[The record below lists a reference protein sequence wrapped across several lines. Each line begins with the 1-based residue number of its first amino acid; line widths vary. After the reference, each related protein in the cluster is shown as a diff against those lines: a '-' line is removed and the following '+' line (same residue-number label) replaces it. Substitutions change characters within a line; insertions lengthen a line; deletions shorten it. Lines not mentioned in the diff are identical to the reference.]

1 MEKLNCSAGDL
12 AIAIKAHN
20 PSNIGS
26 IVKVLRKHPNQYI
39 IPDEIGQFIWMVEG
53 SHLLTYTKGGR
64 TYRQKRGAVPDSY
77 LKPIKGQPSND
88 QLVTGHPDKSK
99 TSRNRSGRKVKL
111 HRCLMPRSWI
121 NLSLR
126 TLRSV
131 KNPIA
136 ADWTSKSEAA
146 PKEAALK
153 GGVGVWWGSIGAVVL
168 QYERFC

>member
-39 IPDEIGQFIWMVEG
+39 IPDEIGQFIWMVEA
-53 SHLLTYTKGGR
+53 SHLLTYTKGSR

-88 QLVTGHPDKSK
+88 QLVTGQPHQIEEKPKQK
-99 TSRNRSGRKVKL
+99 RKK
-111 HRCLMPRSWI
+111 CQI
-121 NLSLR
+121 A
-126 TLRSV
+126 SV
-131 KNPIA
+131 VAANELDQSIA
-136 ADWTSKSEAA
+136 ESA
-146 PKEAALK
+146 
-153 GGVGVWWGSIGAVVL
+153 
-168 QYERFC
+168 

>member
-1 MEKLNCSAGDL
+1 MQRADDL

-26 IVKVLRKHPNQYI
+26 IVKVLRKHSNQYI

-88 QLVTGHPDKSK
+88 QLLAGQPEQIEDKPK
-99 TSRNRSGRKVKL
+99 KKRKK
-111 HRCLMPRSWI
+111 C
-121 NLSLR
+121 
-126 TLRSV
+126 
-131 KNPIA
+131 
-136 ADWTSKSEAA
+136 
-146 PKEAALK
+146 EAAL
-153 GGVGVWWGSIGAVVL
+153 VDASNQLNQPIPENA
-168 QYERFC
+168 

>member
-1 MEKLNCSAGDL
+1 MRAFFMVWSATNDRGDLFQIADPDTSSKTAKQENQMEKLNCSAGDL

-26 IVKVLRKHPNQYI
+26 IVTVLRKHPNQYI

-88 QLVTGHPDKSK
+88 QLVTGQPEPIEDKPKQMRKKRETALVAASK
-99 TSRNRSGRKVKL
+99 KL
-111 HRCLMPRSWI
+111 DHRIPENS
-121 NLSLR
+121 
-126 TLRSV
+126 
-131 KNPIA
+131 
-136 ADWTSKSEAA
+136 
-146 PKEAALK
+146 
-153 GGVGVWWGSIGAVVL
+153 
-168 QYERFC
+168 

>member
-1 MEKLNCSAGDL
+1 MRAFFVVWSATNDRGDLSQIADPDTLSKTAKQENQMEKLNCSAGDL

-88 QLVTGHPDKSK
+88 QLVTSQPLQFEDKPKQKHSK
-99 TSRNRSGRKVKL
+99 
-111 HRCLMPRSWI
+111 
-121 NLSLR
+121 
-126 TLRSV
+126 
-131 KNPIA
+131 
-136 ADWTSKSEAA
+136 
-146 PKEAALK
+146 KEAVLVSAARALDQP
-153 GGVGVWWGSIGAVVL
+153 VSESA
-168 QYERFC
+168 

>member
-1 MEKLNCSAGDL
+1 MEKLNCIAGDL

-64 TYRQKRGAVPDSY
+64 IYRQKRGAVPDSY

-88 QLVTGHPDKSK
+88 QLVTGQPLQVEDKPK
-99 TSRNRSGRKVKL
+99 QK
-111 HRCLMPRSWI
+111 
-121 NLSLR
+121 R
-126 TLRSV
+126 T
-131 KNPIA
+131 
-136 ADWTSKSEAA
+136 KSEDALLSAA
-146 PKEAALK
+146 R
-153 GGVGVWWGSIGAVVL
+153 VVD
-168 QYERFC
+168 QPIPEKA

>member
-12 AIAIKAHN
+12 AIAIKTHN

-26 IVKVLRKHPNQYI
+26 IVTLLRKHPNQYI

-88 QLVTGHPDKSK
+88 KLVTGQPEQMQDRPKQKRNKSA
-99 TSRNRSGRKVKL
+99 TATVSGWQIGGSAYPGKRLV
-111 HRCLMPRSWI
+111 P
-121 NLSLR
+121 
-126 TLRSV
+126 
-131 KNPIA
+131 
-136 ADWTSKSEAA
+136 SETQL
-146 PKEAALK
+146 PL
-153 GGVGVWWGSIGAVVL
+153 I
-168 QYERFC
+168 